1 MTNTDTTD
9 ESTILVLGGTGK
21 TGSRLTKLLRARGAG
36 VRTASRHGADVTFD
50 WDDPATHGP
59 ALDGATAVYLVPP
72 TQRLDYGDLVVAFL
86 DRAEAAGV
94 GHVTQLSARGVDGAP
109 PEVTPRALELDLASR
124 SGLTHSILRPG
135 WFLQNFDDPGL
146 FLPTGGRIAA
156 PTGDGAEAFV
166 HADDIAEAA
175 AATLLAP
182 ADHDGG
188 GYTLTGPEALS
199 FAEVAER
206 IAKASGRPV
215 THDDVDRE
223 TWVARA
229 VAAGVPE
236 DYAGLLSTL
245 LDDRLR
251 NGQGTATT
259 DAVERLTGHPA
270 RGFDAYAAEP
280 AVVAAWL
287 QAP

>member
-1 MTNTDTTD
+1 
-9 ESTILVLGGTGK
+9 
-21 TGSRLTKLLRARGAG
+21 
-36 VRTASRHGADVTFD
+36 
-50 WDDPATHGP
+50 
-59 ALDGATAVYLVPP
+59 VPP

-94 GHVTQLSARGVDGAP
+94 SHVTQLSARGVDGAP
-109 PEVTPRALELDLASR
+109 PEVTPRALELNLAAR
-124 SGLTHSILRPG
+124 SALTHSILRPG

-146 FLPTGGRIAA
+146 FLPAGGRIAA

-188 GYTLTGPEALS
+188 GYTLTGPEALT

-206 IAKASGRPV
+206 IAKATGRPV
-215 THDDVDRE
+215 VHDDVSRE
-223 TWVARA
+223 AWVAQA

-236 DYAGLLSTL
+236 DYAGLLATL
-245 LDDRLR
+245 LDERLR
-251 NGQGTATT
+251 EGQGTATT